1 MQQHKSTEKRAR
13 QNTRRRLINMK
24 KRSQIKTVIKKIT
37 AAPNKETAQTELT
50 NTISVLDRMVIHGIL
65 HKNKAAHLK
74 SKLTRFVNTM
84 S

>member
-1 MQQHKSTEKRAR
+1 MPQHKSTEKRAR
-13 QNTRRRLINMK
+13 QNNQRRLINMK

-37 AAPNKETAQTELT
+37 TAPNKETAQTELKKT
-50 NTISVLDRMVIHGIL
+50 VSLLDRMVIHGIL

-74 SKLTRFVNTM
+74 SKLTRFVNTL